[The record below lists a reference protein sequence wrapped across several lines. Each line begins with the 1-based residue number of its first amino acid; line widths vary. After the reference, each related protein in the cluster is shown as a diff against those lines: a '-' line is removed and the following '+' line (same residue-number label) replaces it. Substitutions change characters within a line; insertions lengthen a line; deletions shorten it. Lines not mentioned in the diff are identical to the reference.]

1 MHRINKQIV
10 SWIRKFIKF
19 GIYSI
24 KGETP
29 YKCISAHRLRKIPYK
44 IQRARVV
51 EWTNA
56 FQLRCPYCEI
66 IQTESTAM
74 DVMFAPPDYWRC
86 EKCGRVM
93 GVKQTH

>member
-19 GIYSI
+19 GKYSI
-24 KGETP
+24 KGDVA
-29 YKCISAHRLRKIPYK
+29 YKYISAHQLRKIPYK
-44 IQRARVV
+44 IQRAYVR

-56 FQLRCPYCEI
+56 LQLRCPYCEI
-66 IQTESTAM
+66 IQTKSTAI
-74 DVMFAPPDYWRC
+74 DVMLAPPDYWRC
-86 EKCGRVM
+86 ELCGRIM